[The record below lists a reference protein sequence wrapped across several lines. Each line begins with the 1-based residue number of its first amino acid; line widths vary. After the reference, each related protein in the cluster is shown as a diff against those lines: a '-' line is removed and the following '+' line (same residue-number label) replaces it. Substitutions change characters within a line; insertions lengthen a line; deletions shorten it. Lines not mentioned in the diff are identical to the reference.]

1 MSDFTF
7 LKNEDDEFLTRVVVD
22 PHLSKFYLY
31 SSVGNKRTVD
41 CDDDDQF
48 TRVLD
53 LIEKVVDEDIVAY
66 AEAPVKIGL

>member
-1 MSDFTF
+1 MSDF
-7 LKNEDDEFLTRVVVD
+7 LQNEDDEFLTRVVVD